1 MTSRSRLLESSSR
14 TPTLSDAV
22 GPASVP
28 ARSIARLVWNDLRPL
43 IFLGLVSLTLAIF
56 VRYGLHIPI
65 PLTRISIPDRML
77 RALTYAAVVAARDCV
92 SGSGKESIDD
102 TRGRRTAHPGLEG
115 WKMAIATL
123 KNDSVTARVV
133 LAGATCLLMSLLL
146 SIFAVW
152 KAAIPLLSPWH
163 WDTSIVGVERWLH
176 GGILPQDVT
185 RRWFGPAA
193 TTFLDRMYYLWFRLL
208 ALFVVWQSFR
218 RPSHSRTRAL
228 LSLALAYTLLGNI
241 GAILL
246 SSVGPVYYDRL
257 VGIPSP
263 YAAHAAY
270 LATIPKLHASQ
281 FQLWIWQWLETDRY
295 VPFGSISAMPS
306 MHVAVATVMA
316 LACWEQNRWFGLVGW
331 LYVLTILVASVHLNW
346 HYALDG
352 YAAILGTVVIWCL
365 SAWLARRYGPASTVI

>member
-1 MTSRSRLLESSSR
+1 MTSRSPLLESSS
-14 TPTLSDAV
+14 TATLPDAV
-22 GPASVP
+22 EQASVP

-43 IFLGLVSLTLAIF
+43 ILLGLISLTLAIF

-77 RALTYAAVVAARDCV
+77 RALRYAAVVAAVIVFLAVVRNRLT
-92 SGSGKESIDD
+92 I
-102 TRGRRTAHPGLEG
+102 RGADGQRIPGLEG
-115 WKMAIATL
+115 WKLAVATL

-133 LAGATCLLMSLLL
+133 LAVATCLLMSLLL

-176 GGILPQDVT
+176 GGTLPQDLT
-185 RRWFGPAA
+185 RRWFGPTA

-218 RPSHSRTRAL
+218 TPSHSRTRAL

-316 LACWEQNRWFGLVGW
+316 LASWEQNRWFGLAAW
-331 LYVLTILVASVHLNW
+331 LYVLTILVASVQLNW

-352 YAAILGTVVIWCL
+352 YAAILGTVAIWYL
-365 SAWLARRYGPASTVI
+365 SAWLARRLGPASTVT